1 MSHKTDTNTQARV
14 SVVEASLPDT
24 QPEFDIGPLKDEKAN
39 GGESDSIQYHT
50 IWDDGVEHPSMYNKG
65 GHHPVNLG
73 DVLNGRYEVVHKLG
87 IGGFSLVWLCHDTK
101 TNKWRAIKI
110 LDSWR
115 SSNSKEE
122 KIYQHLRQVS
132 SPEELEDSHLA
143 MPLEEFWID
152 GPNGRHY
159 CVVLPFLGPTAEHWR
174 DDFIKLE
181 TALNNR
187 TQYTNKTRNGIHQ
200 ACADVVRAVHHLHK
214 HGVCH
219 GDIKPKNVLMK
230 LEGVDLLSKAEMV
243 KLLGEPYTY
252 EVETRSGKPPA
263 PHAPDNIIV
272 PLHPLDE
279 FWKEFIT
286 SSAVLTDFGESYMVS
301 EPTDFTVL
309 TRAQAPPEALW
320 GGTFQA
326 GPHSDIW
333 SLAVTLN
340 QLVTNQIMFDSSQEW
355 LHVHDMEL
363 FLGGLPRPFRTV
375 YIEQCNAMA
384 RRPPLDPVI
393 LKEQMAEA
401 IDEEKWE
408 RLPVQSGYE
417 KLIKEREQ
425 LSKHIGYADPFES
438 GVGNP
443 DVYWAPENYEQL
455 MRGGRTKMVGI
466 LLPREDVVG
475 VADLLRKM
483 VRYDPTKRITIAEVA
498 HHAWIKNL
506 PRLSSRAPLRVDEE
520 GYEE

>member
-1 MSHKTDTNTQARV
+1 MSHKTDTNTQTRV

-24 QPEFDIGPLKDEKAN
+24 QPEFDIGSLKDEKAN
-39 GGESDSIQYHT
+39 GGESDSIQYRT
-50 IWDDGVEHPSMYNKG
+50 IWDDGIENPSMYNKG

-87 IGGFSLVWLCHDTK
+87 IGGFSLVWLCQDTK

-132 SPEELEDSHLA
+132 SLEELEDSHLA
-143 MPLEEFWID
+143 VPLEEFWID

-159 CVVLPFLGPTAEHWR
+159 CVVLPFLGPTAQHWR

-181 TALNNR
+181 TALENR
-187 TQYTNKTRNGIHQ
+187 TQYTNKTRNKIHQ

-219 GDIKPKNVLMK
+219 GDIKPKNILMK
-230 LEGVDLLSKAEMV
+230 LEGVDSLSKAEMV

-263 PHAPDNIIV
+263 PHAPDNIVV
-272 PLHPLDE
+272 PLSPLDE
-279 FWKEFIT
+279 FWKKFIT
-286 SSAVLTDFGESYMVS
+286 SSAVLTDFGESYMVG

-320 GGTFQA
+320 GETFQA
-326 GPHSDIW
+326 GPHKR
-333 SLAVTLN
+333 
-340 QLVTNQIMFDSSQEW
+340 

-393 LKEQMAEA
+393 LKEHMAEA

-408 RLPVQSGYE
+408 RVPVQRDYE
-417 KLIKEREQ
+417 EVIKEREKWY
-425 LSKHIGYADPFES
+425 KHTGYTDLFEAV
-438 GVGNP
+438 VGYP
-443 DVYWAPENYEQL
+443 DIYWAPKNYEQL
-455 MRGGRTKMVGI
+455 MKGGRTKMVRI

-483 VRYDPTKRITIAEVA
+483 IRYDPTKRITIDEVA
-498 HHAWIKNL
+498 HYAWIQNL
-506 PRLSSRAPLRVDEE
+506 PRLSVTSHILIQLTPARAMSALALLSATLIAFASRTKRS
-520 GYEE
+520 